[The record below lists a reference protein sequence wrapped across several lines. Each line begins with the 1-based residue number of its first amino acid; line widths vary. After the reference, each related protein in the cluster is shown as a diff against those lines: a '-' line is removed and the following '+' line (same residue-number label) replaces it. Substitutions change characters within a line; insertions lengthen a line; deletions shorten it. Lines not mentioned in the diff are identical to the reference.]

1 VHWGNDA
8 IALTVR
14 ALRPDLRIMQSVEWK
29 AEVRVASMVRAL
41 VRRLGA
47 LRVGEVVHTDTYF
60 RVVDGTLLRRET
72 DDEEAG
78 LEYIHYLRPPE
89 VRPRRTRFTL
99 YSEEQALERF
109 GVRPLPVWVVVEK
122 RREIWV
128 HDGVRVHLDD
138 VTDLGRF
145 VELEALV
152 TQGRSIAS
160 CEEKIARLRAL
171 IAPFV
176 GEPVARGYAELLAL
190 ELETSD
196 DPA

>member
-1 VHWGNDA
+1 MHWGNDA

-29 AEVRVASMVRAL
+29 AEVRDASMVRAL

-60 RVVDGTLLRRET
+60 RVVDGTLLRREA

-128 HDGVRVHLDD
+128 HDGVRVHLDEASE
-138 VTDLGRF
+138 V
-145 VELEALV
+145 EALV